1 MCFSVIHFHYNEYN
15 CHPTIPL
22 NLDVTV
28 YILDSLTDEKF
39 TDTHSKVLPVAESF
53 NASGVKQQNMT
64 DSLLHCLP
72 ATSINNEFHIH
83 DYLLFNEFNYSR
95 FITNP
100 NKRYCAKI
108 FEELMK

>member
-1 MCFSVIHFHYNEYN
+1 L
-15 CHPTIPL
+15 P
-22 NLDVTV
+22 
-28 YILDSLTDEKF
+28 DEKF

-64 DSLLHCLP
+64 GSLLHSLP
-72 ATSINNEFHIH
+72 ATSIYNEFHIH

-95 FITNP
+95 FITNS
-100 NKRYCAKI
+100 NKTYCAKI